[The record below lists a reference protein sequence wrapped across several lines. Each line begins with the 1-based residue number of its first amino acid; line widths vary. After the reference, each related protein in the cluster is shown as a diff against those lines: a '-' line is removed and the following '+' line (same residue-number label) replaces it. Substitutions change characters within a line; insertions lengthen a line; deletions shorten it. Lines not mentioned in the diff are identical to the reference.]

1 MGLLRQFAEMAP
13 AESLARCLKTI
24 EERDPELQAWVAV
37 VPREGG
43 AGPLAGV
50 PYGAKDIYE
59 TRGLPTEY
67 GSPLYRGR
75 QGVRDAAL
83 IEMLTGA
90 GAVLLGKTHTTAF
103 AYFDP
108 APTRNPCDPR
118 HTPGGSSSGSAAAVR
133 AGMAAF
139 ALGSQTQGSVIRPA
153 SFCGVVGFKPTFG
166 LIPADGMLP
175 FSLSLDTVGFF
186 TQDAGDMRHLWAG
199 LGQNASGDPAP
210 RIGVAAAYGGPDE
223 PMRDAIAAALS
234 GWRAAGVAV
243 EDVELPEGF
252 EGVWPAVRIINHYEG
267 SRTHEERYREH
278 GAGIGVKLAQLVE
291 RGLAISGAE
300 YEEARAILAGHR
312 EALAPLWRHYGV
324 LALASAPGPAPR
336 GLTST
341 GDPRMNGAWTGLGV
355 PALSLPM
362 SVEGLPLGIQLVAAP
377 GEDALLLATAAHLEI
392 LR

>member
-1 MGLLRQFAEMAP
+1 MGLLRQFADMAP
-13 AESLARCLKTI
+13 GESLRRCLGTI
-24 EERDPELQAWVAV
+24 AERDPDIEAWVAV
-37 VPREGG
+37 APRQGG
-43 AGPLAGV
+43 PGPLAGL

-59 TRGLPTEY
+59 TRDLPTEY
-67 GSPLYRGR
+67 GSPLFRGR

-83 IEMLTGA
+83 IDMLSAA

-166 LIPADGMLP
+166 LIPVDGMLP
-175 FSLSLDTVGFF
+175 FSPSLDTAGFF
-186 TQDAGDMRHLWAG
+186 TQDAGDMQHLWAG
-199 LGQNASGDPAP
+199 LGNSASIDPSP
-210 RIGVAAAYGGPDE
+210 RIGAIASYGEPDE
-223 PMRDAIAAALS
+223 PMRAAIAATLAS
-234 GWRAAGVAV
+234 WRAAGVAV
-243 EDVELPEGF
+243 EAAELPDGF
-252 EGVWPAVRIINHYEG
+252 GEVWPAVQVINHYEG
-267 SRTHEERYREH
+267 ARTHEERYREH
-278 GAGIGVKLAQLVE
+278 GAGIGAKLAHLVE

-300 YEEARAILAGHR
+300 YEEARATLAEHR

-324 LALASAPGPAPR
+324 LALASAPGPAPL
-336 GLTST
+336 GLAST

-362 SVEGLPLGIQLVAAP
+362 PVEGLPLGIQLVAAP